1 VLSSVGLAWPSLEHG
16 SWDRNPQMDQ
26 ANSSATSKLR
36 ACVRIACTGLSFFL
50 FIFLIFA
57 FGLFL
62 KMS

>member
-1 VLSSVGLAWPSLEHG
+1 
-16 SWDRNPQMDQ
+16 MDQ